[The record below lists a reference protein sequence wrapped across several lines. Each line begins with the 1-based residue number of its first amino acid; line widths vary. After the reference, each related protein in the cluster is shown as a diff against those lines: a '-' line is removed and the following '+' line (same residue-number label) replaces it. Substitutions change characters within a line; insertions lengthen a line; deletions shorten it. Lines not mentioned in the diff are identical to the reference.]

1 MTLNKK
7 EMTVSA
13 AIGLAIGTACGIMVA
28 IGMLGKAKQCDAV
41 ERENRL
47 LREMVT
53 FYQEQPPCGE

>member
-1 MTLNKK
+1 
-7 EMTVSA
+7 MTVSA

-28 IGMLGKAKQCDAV
+28 IGMLGKAKRCDAA